1 MQLSFWIPLLVAL
14 GVASLGLLFAFV
26 RVCDR
31 V

>member
-1 MQLSFWIPLLVAL
+1 MQLTLWVPLLLV
-14 GVASLGLLFAFV
+14 LGLASFGVLFAFV

>member
-1 MQLSFWIPLLVAL
+1 MMLSFWIPALLLAGL
-14 GVASLGLLFAFV
+14 ACFGLLFAFV

>member
-1 MQLSFWIPLLVAL
+1 MQLSFWIPLLLVL
-14 GVASLGLLFAFV
+14 GVASFGLLFAFV